1 MTLRLAVLG
10 DSIAHGVGARH
21 ADHTLASRITADLRG
36 RGVSVHPRVFA
47 VSGARSADLGHQVD
61 RALAWVPHVA
71 LVVIGANDLTHFVPV
86 ESAAADLRGAVR
98 RLRLLGAEVVV
109 APAPDLSIV
118 PHVPPALR
126 PVVREGSAVL
136 RRAQVRVTLEEGGRV
151 ADEDGSTSS
160 AFAEDRSLFSG
171 DRFHPSSSGY
181 GVIAASLLPVVHAAA
196 HAASS

>member
-10 DSIAHGVGARH
+10 DSIAHGVGAGH
-21 ADHTLASRITADLRG
+21 PDHTLASRITAALRVQ
-36 RGVSVHPRVFA
+36 GVSMHSQVFA
-47 VSGARSADLGHQVD
+47 VPGARSADLARQVD
-61 RALAWVPHVA
+61 RVLAWAPQVA
-71 LVVIGANDLTHFVPV
+71 LVVVGANDLTHLVPA
-86 ESAAADLRGAVR
+86 EAAAAGLRSAVR
-98 RLRLLGAEVVV
+98 RLRLVGAEVVV

-126 PVVREGSAVL
+126 PVVREGSAAL

-181 GVIAASLLPVVHAAA
+181 GVIAASLLPVVHMAAL
-196 HAASS
+196 AASG